1 MTDIS
6 KHPLLK
12 QCYELCLAIEELPAS
27 EMQTAAVVKASE
39 LMEAIDAATA
49 LSEKEGDQK

>member
-39 LMEAIDAATA
+39 LMEAIDTA
-49 LSEKEGDQK
+49 IAQSEKESAK